1 MACTSS
7 KENIKYKKLGLLN
20 SNQLSRIQYLDSSS
34 INSTAIPTGN
44 TPTNLHVHS
53 CYMAQYSDTTSESTS
68 RKRHRILD
76 PQCDPI
82 SSKRGR
88 HGVYDTPSNEN
99 LTPVT
104 IMVVDTI
111 GTVKSRRLLK
121 VLLDSGSTTTLI
133 NKRCLPRKCQSCK
146 IAQNRVVNILA
157 GFYQSSA
164 MVVMRNLRLPELD
177 KNRNI
182 DQQKALV
189 FQAETCKYDV
199 ILGADFLTKSG
210 IDVNYSTGIIE
221 WFEKELPLRDPHTL
235 KDKDYVAIAEV
246 IELQQE
252 VDFFVW
258 IGMIQPDM
266 LLKYLMQSMTRFKLM
281 ML

>member
-133 NKRCLPRKCQSCK
+133 NKICLPR
-146 IAQNRVVNILA
+146 NVNHA
-157 GFYQSSA
+157 
-164 MVVMRNLRLPELD
+164 
-177 KNRNI
+177 K
-182 DQQKALV
+182 
-189 FQAETCKYDV
+189 
-199 ILGADFLTKSG
+199 
-210 IDVNYSTGIIE
+210 
-221 WFEKELPLRDPHTL
+221 
-235 KDKDYVAIAEV
+235 
-246 IELQQE
+246 
-252 VDFFVW
+252 
-258 IGMIQPDM
+258 
-266 LLKYLMQSMTRFKLM
+266 
-281 ML
+281 